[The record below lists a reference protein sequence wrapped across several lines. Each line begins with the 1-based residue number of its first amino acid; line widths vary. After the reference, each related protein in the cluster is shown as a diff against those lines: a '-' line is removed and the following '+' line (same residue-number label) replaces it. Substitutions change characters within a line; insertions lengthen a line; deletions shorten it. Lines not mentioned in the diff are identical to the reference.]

1 MELGTILKDKRL
13 EKAYTQE
20 YVADK
25 LFVSRQTISNWE
37 NSKTIPDIESLID
50 LAQFYNLSLD
60 DILLKGSDVVENI
73 KKNERRLELKKWYI
87 PISITSILSLILMFR
102 MFMNYNIDL
111 KNALLYE
118 LAILINIILSNLFF
132 MKEIYES
139 DNKKLN
145 TKKLF
150 ILIILGMLIGAVF
163 GGIVGQIIEYFTS
176 N

>member
-1 MELGTILKDKRL
+1 M
-13 EKAYTQE
+13 
-20 YVADK
+20 
-25 LFVSRQTISNWE
+25 
-37 NSKTIPDIESLID
+37 ID

-60 DILLKGSDVVENI
+60 DVLLKGSDVVENI

-87 PISITSILSLILMFR
+87 PISITSILSLILLFR
-102 MFMNYNIDL
+102 MVINYNINL
-111 KNALLYE
+111 KIALLYE
-118 LAILINIILSNLFF
+118 LAILLNIILSSLFF

-150 ILIILGMLIGAVF
+150 ILMILGMLLGAVL
-163 GGIVGQIIEYFTS
+163 GGLVSQIIEYFIS